1 MDFSSLSQLSANPRW
16 VRLLRNRQ
24 VLVDAAKVS
33 LVVGTL
39 LNLVNQW
46 EPLSAGQW
54 PVQWPVFTGTLLNY
68 LIPFGVSL
76 FSSIK
81 ALSSAVANNEGDI
94 Q

>member
-1 MDFSSLSQLSANPRW
+1 MSQLSAKPRW

-54 PVQWPVFTGTLLNY
+54 PVFTDTLLNY

>member
-1 MDFSSLSQLSANPRW
+1 MQLRAKTKW

-39 LNLVNQW
+39 LNLANQW
-46 EPLSAGQW
+46 ELLSAGQW
-54 PVQWPVFTGTLLNY
+54 PVFTDTLLNY
-68 LIPFGVSL
+68 LMPFGVSL

-81 ALSSAVANNEGDI
+81 ALSSAVVDHKNEI
-94 Q
+94 QVPSDE

>member
-1 MDFSSLSQLSANPRW
+1 
-16 VRLLRNRQ
+16 
-24 VLVDAAKVS
+24 VDAAKVS

-39 LNLVNQW
+39 LNLMNQW
-46 EPLSAGQW
+46 ELLSGG
-54 PVQWPVFTGTLLNY
+54 QWPVFTDTLLNY

-81 ALSSAVANNEGDI
+81 ALSSAVADNEGDI